1 LSCSVSVTLSNSQRN
16 FFCPTRRSEV
26 NVKTERILT
35 DNAGTEIW
43 FSRDG
48 DLIIDSPR
56 GHVVINKHDLPEFL
70 AFASVGSRN
79 AD

>member
-1 LSCSVSVTLSNSQRN
+1 
-16 FFCPTRRSEV
+16 V